1 MRCGTRFMI
10 AFIVVT
16 AILVLFDLM
25 LMIVTALACC
35 GVVVLGDIGGRSG
48 AIVDRRHVVD
58 FGVCAHVLLTGRG
71 CPCVQP

>member
-25 LMIVTALACC
+25 LMVVTALACC
-35 GVVVLGDIGGRSG
+35 GVVVLDAIGV
-48 AIVDRRHVVD
+48 ALVPLW
-58 FGVCAHVLLTGRG
+58 FAAMLLTSVYAHMY
-71 CPCVQP
+71 C

>member
-25 LMIVTALACC
+25 LMVVTALACC
-35 GVVVLGDIGGRSG
+35 GIVVLDAIGV
-48 AIVDRRHVVD
+48 ALVPLW
-58 FGVCAHVLLTGRG
+58 FAATLLTSVYAHMY
-71 CPCVQP
+71 C

>member
-35 GVVVLGDIGGRSG
+35 GVMVLGAIGI
-48 AIVDRRHVVD
+48 ALVPLW
-58 FGVCAHVLLTGRG
+58 FAAMLLTSVYAHMY
-71 CPCVQP
+71 C

>member
-35 GVVVLGDIGGRSG
+35 GIVVLDAIGV
-48 AIVDRRHVVD
+48 ALVPLW
-58 FGVCAHVLLTGRG
+58 FAAMLLTSVYAHMY
-71 CPCVQP
+71 C